1 MNRVVQPTCDSNLRG
16 FCAGHQFS
24 RESVPRSAPVAPLG
38 VSLPRLVDQQIP
50 RVQHRVRGNCVEK
63 ERNQIQNNKACI
75 SHKEH
80 KSVESY
86 IDPAVWKLEI
96 RRLNKVKTRQSS
108 NLFRGTPLETNIG
121 YTSN

>member
-24 RESVPRSAPVAPLG
+24 REAVPRSAPVAPLG

-50 RVQHRVRGNCVEK
+50 ECSTVYEGTAWKKK
-63 ERNQIQNNKACI
+63 EIKYKNNKACI

-86 IDPAVWKLEI
+86 IDPAV
-96 RRLNKVKTRQSS
+96 
-108 NLFRGTPLETNIG
+108 
-121 YTSN
+121 